1 MLGAENIIIDRFLS
15 VFTHR
20 NLVFSAKLNDQNVLI
35 KLFLN
40 TENSCQRYR
49 NELTIRSQI
58 NELDLPFHIPSLIFE
73 EKIIDSYDSVYGIQV
88 YPFILGNTAKQ
99 TLSINPDVFLE
110 IELPIICE
118 TLNKLWSASPIIKKK
133 YAPSLFNFS
142 ANAISFVQYQT
153 IICRLGESLNK
164 YQNLFLDS
172 SKLCLTRNEQCFSN
186 NDISLNEI
194 KIKNGCTFWFDWEFM
209 GFSSRYYDIASLF
222 YSVYMN
228 WPQDNFFSARLDY
241 LENFFSARFANLD
254 LNLFSLYLASKIFN
268 TLLISHQTEDKTRV
282 IDLLNYC
289 NKLHTRFKK

>member
-1 MLGAENIIIDRFLS
+1 MVCFSYHQKEICTLFIQFFRKCNFICSISNNHLS
-15 VFTHR
+15 TR
-20 NLVFSAKLNDQNVLI
+20 RKSQQISELV
-35 KLFLN
+35 
-40 TENSCQRYR
+40 
-49 NELTIRSQI
+49 
-58 NELDLPFHIPSLIFE
+58 
-73 EKIIDSYDSVYGIQV
+73 
-88 YPFILGNTAKQ
+88 
-99 TLSINPDVFLE
+99 
-110 IELPIICE
+110 
-118 TLNKLWSASPIIKKK
+118 
-133 YAPSLFNFS
+133 
-142 ANAISFVQYQT
+142 
-153 IICRLGESLNK
+153 
-164 YQNLFLDS
+164 
-172 SKLCLTRNEQCFSN
+172 TRNEQCFSN